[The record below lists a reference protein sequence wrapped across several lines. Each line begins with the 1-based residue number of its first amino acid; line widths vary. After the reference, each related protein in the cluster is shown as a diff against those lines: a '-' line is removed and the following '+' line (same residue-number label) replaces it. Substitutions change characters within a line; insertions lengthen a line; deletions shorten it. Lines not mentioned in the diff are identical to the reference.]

1 LVADRFDIF
10 GREALERY
18 GHERMSALVVSVAHK
33 HALGKQRRQ
42 RTTELNAQL
51 DKRLR
56 ASGVAVGGEVHATP
70 GCFDRLASCLSLR
83 FLSLR
88 KAQRF
93 SKLEVTAMTDGLSSA
108 TSVASAAASVGAA
121 RAASVVSASSSMAK
135 SGLVSRLVG
144 KAKASEAVR
153 LEAALASVE
162 TRMVALQ
169 ERADAARKAAVA
181 AKRTGKNAEAIA
193 QLKKAKAAEKQLATV
208 GAALAALEQQRDML
222 EETALHRELA
232 STLASTNKSV
242 KAKTKGLLGA
252 AEKASDE
259 AVELRDDVEDVGSA
273 FESLIPSSSGPD
285 DDDLLDELEQL
296 VEEAAG
302 VPMPAP
308 QAPKAVTAVV
318 AASVPANV
326 PVATPFFPTAPADL
340 PTVRE
345 EEEGPMVE
353 VAV

>member
-1 LVADRFDIF
+1 
-10 GREALERY
+10 
-18 GHERMSALVVSVAHK
+18 MSALVVSVAHK

-56 ASGVAVGGEVHATP
+56 ASGVVVGGEVHATP
-70 GCFDRLASCLSLR
+70 GCFDRLTSCLSLR

-88 KAQRF
+88 KSQRF
-93 SKLEVTAMTDGLSSA
+93 SKLDATAMTEGLSSA
-108 TSVASAAASVGAA
+108 TSAASVGAA
-121 RAASVVSASSSMAK
+121 KAASVVSASSSVAK
-135 SGLVSRLVG
+135 SSLVARLVG

-153 LEAALASVE
+153 LETALANVE

-169 ERADAARKAAVA
+169 ERSEAARKAAVA
-181 AKRTGKNAEAIA
+181 AKRVGKNAEAIA

-273 FESLIPSSSGPD
+273 FESLIPSSNGPD
-285 DDDLLDELEQL
+285 DDELLEELEQL

-302 VPMPAP
+302 VPVPAA
-308 QAPKAVTAVV
+308 QMPKAVSAVV
-318 AASVPANV
+318 PAPVPANV
-326 PVATPFFPTAPADL
+326 PVATPFFPTVPADL
-340 PTVRE
+340 PSVR